1 MFNVNTIKTPLLY
14 VGGFLF
20 CIIFI
25 GMKILINEKTDEKL
39 YKTFQRLIDKELE
52 NLKTR
57 YREEEISASNWYLSV
72 FSKINNV
79 KVLNIKYKPSLS
91 VYIDVYADSRFDEDD
106 VQGFAS
112 YIREKLK
119 FAGNPWIVPILINDN
134 EDNNN

>member
-1 MFNVNTIKTPLLY
+1 
-14 VGGFLF
+14 
-20 CIIFI
+20 
-25 GMKILINEKTDEKL
+25 MKILINEKTDEKL
-39 YKTFQRLIDKELE
+39 YRVFQKLIDKELE

-57 YREEEISASNWYLSV
+57 YREEVEDISANNWYLSV
-72 FSKINNV
+72 FSPINNA

-91 VYIDVYADSRFDEDD
+91 VYIDVYADSGFDEDD
-106 VQGFAS
+106 VQTFAS